1 MFSHNTTNANV
12 TSYRELVLVQKFE
25 IVWMT
30 LPEAAKALSILKHC
44 GCKRWYKGR
53 YAKKLS
59 YCVMNFASVRGNVT
73 HELFLFEA
81 YIVTT
86 NIFLFDILFV
96 MICLCT
102 EL

>member
-1 MFSHNTTNANV
+1 MQMLPPIENWCLSKNLKSYGWLYQRPQRLWAFLKIVAANV
-12 TSYRELVLVQKFE
+12 GTKEDV
-25 IVWMT
+25 
-30 LPEAAKALSILKHC
+30 
-44 GCKRWYKGR
+44 
-53 YAKKLS
+53 YAEKLS

-81 YIVTT
+81 YIVTK